1 MVAVGPVMMSV
12 EAVPKETRDDEGF
25 KWYSVSV
32 LTRHEKT
39 VAQQIL
45 DAAARA
51 SLDHMFRQ
59 IVVPT
64 ETVIEVRRGQKIPR
78 ERIFMPGY
86 ILIKMQLND
95 HTYRLVKDIRRVS
108 GFLGADDYASPLPE
122 SEVEVIIN
130 RTETGRTAP
139 RALISFEV
147 GDAVAVTDGP
157 FEGWN
162 GIVDEVDNER
172 RRVVIGVSIFGRMT
186 QTEFSFDQ
194 ITKEA

>member
-1 MVAVGPVMMSV
+1 MSV
-12 EAVPKETRDDEGF
+12 ETVRRETSDDTGF
-25 KWYSVSV
+25 KWYTVSV
-32 LTRHEKT
+32 MTRHEKT
-39 VAQQIL
+39 VARQIL
-45 DAAARA
+45 DEAARVK
-51 SLDHMFRQ
+51 LRDMFER
-59 IVVPT
+59 IIVPT

-86 ILIKMQLND
+86 ILVKMKMSDQ
-95 HTYRLVKDIRRVS
+95 TYRLVKDIRRVS
-108 GFLGADDYASPLPE
+108 GFLGGDDYASPLPE

-162 GIVDEVDNER
+162 GVVDEVDNDR

>member
-1 MVAVGPVMMSV
+1 MAAVGLVMSV
-12 EAVPKETRDDEGF
+12 ETVHDHTRDDADF

-51 SLDHMFRQ
+51 NLDHMFDQ

-64 ETVIEVRRGQKIPR
+64 ETVIEVRRGQRIPR

-86 ILIKMQLND
+86 ILIKMRLND
-95 HTYRLVKDIRRVS
+95 HTYRLVRDIRRVS

-162 GIVDEVDNER
+162 GIVDEVDNDR

>member
-1 MVAVGPVMMSV
+1 MVAVGFDMSV
-12 EAVPKETRDDEGF
+12 ETVRRETSDDTGF
-25 KWYSVSV
+25 KWYTVSV
-32 LTRHEKT
+32 MTRHEKT
-39 VAQQIL
+39 VARQIL
-45 DAAARA
+45 DEAARVK
-51 SLDHMFRQ
+51 LRDMFER
-59 IVVPT
+59 IIVPT

-86 ILIKMQLND
+86 ILVKMKMSDQ
-95 HTYRLVKDIRRVS
+95 TYRLVKDIRRVS
-108 GFLGADDYASPLPE
+108 GFLGGDDYASPLPE

-162 GIVDEVDNER
+162 GVVDEVDNDR